1 MHVGKRVRVVAAL
14 VVCLLILAGCGFGS
28 GPRGLPDV
36 PEDSGRRAAVG
47 DIANQPLIAPITF
60 SIDSNGEI
68 TVVDNPTLVTLLG
81 NVTVSGNSV
90 TNSAGQPLQPE
101 PAGNTQLIICQE
113 GSVGQLCDAY
123 RIGTGRPIR
132 IEPGTGILVQQRD
145 RIIIEAAPGTI
156 VSVTDGGSPT
166 TLQPP
171 YGPARIDPKQFRFE
185 EAGQE
190 TEVDL
195 ELSGTTD
202 DLSYDHFSGEFKPIN
217 GAQVFLYDKDDWG
230 PDKPTKRSD
239 YPGEKEC
246 HDRRDKD
253 NLIREWQDA
262 FSEDDLEGAFSIFC
276 IRTAEGNLG
285 LLFIEPDDS
294 KKPVAYDVY
303 SHTWVR

>member
-1 MHVGKRVRVVAAL
+1 MGKRVQVTAAL
-14 VVCLLILAGCGFGS
+14 AACLFILVGCGIGS
-28 GPRGLPDV
+28 GPSGLPDV
-36 PEDSGRRAAVG
+36 PDAGRLADVS
-47 DIANQPLIAPITF
+47 DIANQPLLAPITF
-60 SIDSNGEI
+60 SIDSDGEI
-68 TVVDNPTLVTLLG
+68 TVVENPTLVTLLG

-90 TNSAGQPLQPE
+90 TNSAGQPLQPA
-101 PAGNTQLIICQE
+101 PAGATQLVICQM
-113 GSVGQLCDAY
+113 GSIGQMCDAY
-123 RIGTGRPIR
+123 RIGSGRPIR
-132 IEPGTGILVQQRD
+132 IEPVGGVLVQERY
-145 RIIIEAAPGTI
+145 RVIIDTAPGSI
-156 VSVTDGGSPT
+156 VRVTDSGAQM

-171 YGPARIDPKQFRFE
+171 YAPARIDLKQFQFQ

-195 ELSGTTD
+195 ERSGTTA

-217 GAQVFLYDKDDWG
+217 GAQVFLYDRDGLG

-246 HDRRDKD
+246 HDRIDKD
-253 NLIREWQDA
+253 GQQQNWLNI
-262 FSEDDLEGAFSIFC
+262 FSEDPEEMLKFSTFC
-276 IRTAEGNLG
+276 IKTAEGNFG